1 MKLIILIFL
10 FNINFSYVKI
20 IKNGVYN
27 IMIDES
33 YLYYYKSK
41 NYITDN
47 FKFPNTF
54 YRIKKVINDVNSDYK
69 NIYYNVEEL
78 YTNIDLSYLK
88 NKELIFSRKYKNINN
103 LWEFIEINNNSY
115 AIHNKNNCY
124 IQITVFGI
132 ICNDIQIK
140 EATKFK
146 LIKIYNEAKNN
157 YNNKLLKKEPIDVL
171 IKYIDLNDPL
181 LHRDNIH
188 QIEKDNDNEELRY
201 SLRSILNNIPW
212 IRKIFILMPNERVR
226 YFKDY
231 NLIKNKIVYV
241 RDRDLLGYDSSNS
254 LAFQYRYWK
263 MKKFGISDNIIIM
276 DDDCFIGKK
285 LNKSNF
291 FYINNG
297 KVTPLIIT
305 YNFLK
310 INKTSVEQNCE
321 FYKEKAENSKE
332 EQNDEIFNYSKYLTF
347 SFILNFFNVS
357 FNESIFIPKYTHNAI
372 PINLKDVKEIY
383 DIVYKSEYKSMTL
396 DYQYRSYK
404 YLQFQIFILSYT
416 FLKYNRKVKNIDYK
430 FIQLNKSISA
440 NYNFQLFC
448 INKGPGNYT
457 LLTLNKAKIIMEYL
471 FPNPTPY
478 ELIDYSFSKLA
489 FNVTYSM
496 DQYLNSYENKQS
508 IMSTPNDSYYMKAFI
523 LIFIFLL
530 LIKIVNLN

>member
-1 MKLIILIFL
+1 
-10 FNINFSYVKI
+10 
-20 IKNGVYN
+20 
-27 IMIDES
+27 
-33 YLYYYKSK
+33 
-41 NYITDN
+41 
-47 FKFPNTF
+47 
-54 YRIKKVINDVNSDYK
+54 
-69 NIYYNVEEL
+69 
-78 YTNIDLSYLK
+78 
-88 NKELIFSRKYKNINN
+88 
-103 LWEFIEINNNSY
+103 
-115 AIHNKNNCY
+115 
-124 IQITVFGI
+124 
-132 ICNDIQIK
+132 
-140 EATKFK
+140 
-146 LIKIYNEAKNN
+146 
-157 YNNKLLKKEPIDVL
+157 
-171 IKYIDLNDPL
+171 
-181 LHRDNIH
+181 
-188 QIEKDNDNEELRY
+188 
-201 SLRSILNNIPW
+201 
-212 IRKIFILMPNERVR
+212 
-226 YFKDY
+226 
-231 NLIKNKIVYV
+231 
-241 RDRDLLGYDSSNS
+241 
-254 LAFQYRYWK
+254 